1 MANEK
6 PELYFRV
13 RDTGAAVFRVDTDNR
28 QRRLDLDQIAVV
40 NTRNG
45 DIRPQGQADLTEAEI
60 DAIEHWIGTRQ
71 ATLAARELEDMRRTV
86 EHLQMTTHW
95 AQSKASDDAL
105 EALTDDLLMAMHD
118 LRSVL
123 VRKKADRLSN
133 KG

>member
-6 PELYFRV
+6 TELYFRV

-28 QRRLDLDQIAVV
+28 QRRLDLDQVAVV

-45 DIRPQGQADLTEAEI
+45 DIRPQGQANLTEAEI